1 MLPRVPPLTTVLVA
15 GLTVAA
21 LAACVPAEDTDTGS
35 QDEAPA
41 AEASQGSEARPAPTG
56 GDVPTPDRADVAS
69 MDAIL
74 AAVYDVISGPAGE
87 ARDWDRFRSLFIPE
101 ARLVAVGRSEAGD
114 VQRTVMTPEQYIE
127 GSGPYLEENGF
138 FESEIGR
145 TAEEY
150 RHIAH
155 VFSAY
160 ESRREPEAEPFA
172 RGVNS
177 FQLLDD
183 GERWWVVTILWNAE
197 TEEEPIPER
206 YLR

>member
-1 MLPRVPPLTTVLVA
+1 MRASIAVSTLLLISLLGCTPPGDEDAAPDTATTSDTA
-15 GLTVAA
+15 GI
-21 LAACVPAEDTDTGS
+21 P
-35 QDEAPA
+35 EAPTA
-41 AEASQGSEARPAPTG
+41 PPA
-56 GDVPTPDRADVAS
+56 GDVPTPDPADVAS

-87 ARDWDRFRSLFIPE
+87 ARDWDRFRSLFIPG
-101 ARLVAVGRSEAGD
+101 ARLVAVGRSEAGE
-114 VQRTVMTPEQYIE
+114 VRRNVMTPEQYIE

-160 ESRREPEAEPFA
+160 EARSEPGAEPFV
-172 RGVNS
+172 RGINS